1 MRAAVSDDSLEE
13 VQDAFGL
20 FGSVCG
26 TREKVFCQSRHAV
39 LPWNDQNTSHDKIAT
54 PEMILDT
61 EKGFLIVIVVH
72 SLPYPRSVSLYANT
86 RPMKNNEKHI

>member
-1 MRAAVSDDSLEE
+1 MSDGSLEE
-13 VQDAFGL
+13 VQDAFGS
-20 FGSVCG
+20 FGFVCG
-26 TREKVFCQSRHAV
+26 SIEKVFCQSRHAV
-39 LPWNDQNTSHDKIAT
+39 LPWNDQNTSHDEIAT

-86 RPMKNNEKHI
+86 RPMENNEKHI